1 MYVKTIKLSC
11 KTMEMAKSH
20 RLAMRKIVFI
30 VEAYFDTTG
39 MRKDIP
45 GMYNNNTD
53 DQKFVKNILIYVL
66 PKKTAI
72 HLLYLRK

>member
-1 MYVKTIKLSC
+1 MYVKTINLSC

-20 RLAMRKIVFI
+20 RLARRKIVFI

-53 DQKFVKNILIYVL
+53 DQKFVKNILIYICYQ
-66 PKKTAI
+66 KKQPSI
-72 HLLYLRK
+72 FYI

>member
-11 KTMEMAKSH
+11 KTMESH

-53 DQKFVKNILIYVL
+53 DQKFVKNIHINIYYQ
-66 PKKTAI
+66 KKQPSI
-72 HLLYLRK
+72 LYLRK